1 MSRKRSFSKKTRK
14 MHKSKGNKNM
24 NTTKRIFFMSKKQY
38 RGRGGSNNVWETSTS
53 QYPLVY
59 GLDNKAVLFPISD
72 NGIPAG
78 YIDPPVPSNG
88 PNGNGL
94 YLGGRRKNMRNGKS
108 MRKSIIKQKSLRKSI
123 IKQKSTRKSMRM
135 KGGGSPSTFA
145 PQALVN
151 LTRSLTGGIQE
162 TLNGFSGYTNS
173 ASLNP
178 MPYDQPIDL
187 TTKYLRTEF
196 PNVEQRYNKAN
207 SYANSI

>member
-1 MSRKRSFSKKTRK
+1 MKKNMSRKRSFSKKTRK
-14 MHKSKGNKNM
+14 MHKSNKNIKSKH
-24 NTTKRIFFMSKKQY
+24 TTKRIFFMSKKQY
-38 RGRGGSNNVWETSTS
+38 RARGGSNNIWETSTS

-72 NGIPAG
+72 NGVPAG

-88 PNGNGL
+88 PNGNGPVNGP
-94 YLGGRRKNMRNGKS
+94 YLGGKGKS
-108 MRKSIIKQKSLRKSI
+108 MRKSIIKQKSLRKS
-123 IKQKSTRKSMRM
+123 M

-187 TTKYLRTEF
+187 NTKYLRTEF